1 MAEFLTISGSL
12 RSASTNTA
20 ALDAFALLAPTGVSI
35 VAYRG
40 LAALPAFNPDLEGE
54 RLPDSVRELR
64 ALVARIDA
72 LVISSPEYARGIAGS
87 LKNLLDWL
95 VGGAEFPGKLVAL
108 ISTSSRAEHS
118 PAQLRL
124 IIGTMS
130 GLVIEPA
137 CVTLPLLGRAL
148 TANQIIAD
156 RALAQALRTA
166 SNALAEAVQARK
178 HDAR

>member
-20 ALDAFALLAPTGVSI
+20 ALEAFALLAPPNVSV
-35 VAYRG
+35 VAYHG
-40 LAALPAFNPDLEGE
+40 LGSLPAFNPDLDGE
-54 RLPDSVRELR
+54 CLPDPVRELR
-64 ALVARIDA
+64 ALVAHADA

-95 VGGAEFPGKLVAL
+95 VGGHEFPGKLVAL
-108 ISTSSRAEHS
+108 IGTSPRAEHS

-130 GLVIEPA
+130 GQILEPA
-137 CVTLPLLGRAL
+137 CNTLPLLGKTL
-148 TANQIIAD
+148 TAAEIIAD
-156 RALAQALRTA
+156 SSLAKTLRT
-166 SNALAEAVQARK
+166 SISALVEAVLISER
-178 HDAR
+178 